1 MSLLPSLTEIGGI
14 ACFAPSKEAAELE
27 GSKAYAKDFMAK
39 YKIPSAEY
47 QSFSS
52 YESARQYLDSVDNH
66 CNMVIKADGLAAGK
80 GVVLPKT
87 REEAIAALDDMMLDG
102 KFGDAGKSVV
112 IEERM
117 VGDEISVLT
126 FSDGKTHISLP
137 PGQDHKRIF
146 EGNKGPNTGGMGVYA
161 PVPFVT
167 AQQMDEIDQTIIRPT
182 FDGLISEG
190 E

>member
-1 MSLLPSLTEIGGI
+1 
-14 ACFAPSKEAAELE
+14 
-27 GSKAYAKDFMAK
+27 
-39 YKIPSAEY
+39 
-47 QSFSS
+47 
-52 YESARQYLDSVDNH
+52 
-66 CNMVIKADGLAAGK
+66 MVIKADGLAAGK